1 MLRVGGWLTTG
12 YCAML
17 GVGGCH
23 WVAPSPVVVLD
34 AGESLALVL
43 RSVGLN
49 VV

>member
-1 MLRVGGWLTTG
+1 MGNHWLLC
-12 YCAML
+12 YA

-34 AGESLALVL
+34 AGEPLALVL